1 MRRFSLTLL
10 ICTICSIFIII
21 LVLPRGSKFGY
32 SYEEGRPW
40 LYPSLIAAYDFPIY
54 KSEARLQA
62 DRDSAASSVEPFFN
76 LADSMASLQSRKIF
90 ADWQSKRFGNVP
102 YEYVQHVKNML
113 EEIYSHGLMSN
124 ADSLLMY
131 EAHVGSL
138 CVISGTAASKIN
150 LSETFTPLSAYRHI
164 MQAAPARLQ
173 RSELVQLHLNEYLK
187 PNLSYDSV
195 RTRAALS
202 DALGSVSSTTGMVQS
217 GQKIV
222 DRGEI
227 VDEETLAIL
236 NSFKRESELRDD
248 NTNKGFFL
256 LAGQAGLVCGV
267 IFLMVFYLRLYRRDV
282 MLSSH
287 HVSLLFVLLTL
298 FPVLTALMV
307 RHEFLNVYLLPYA
320 MAPIFI
326 RIFIDSRTAAMHL
339 IAMTVLSSLCLQQP
353 YPFILTQFVAGLVA
367 IYSLRSLTARAQ
379 IFKTALIVTLCSCLV
394 GVFIDFIQ
402 GATFQSVDLKV
413 LYYKLVSGVLL
424 LFTYPLMY
432 LIERLF
438 NFTSDVTLIELTNI
452 NHPLL
457 RRMSREAQGT
467 FQHSMQVAN
476 LAAEVAQA
484 IHAKTLLVR
493 TGALYHDIGKMQAPA
508 FFTENQSGQ
517 NPHDKLEEER
527 SAAIIIAHVT
537 DGLRLAEKHQ
547 LPEEIREFILT
558 HHGTSLVRYFYQ
570 QAVNRRGEDQ
580 VNRADFTYPGKSP
593 HTREQAIL
601 TMADAVEAAS
611 RSLKEY
617 TEENIQALV
626 HRVIDAQLQDG
637 LFKQC
642 PISFAD
648 IRKAEKVF
656 VDNLKM
662 VYHTRI
668 SYPEATPPAPQA
680 PTPRRHTDGKGY
692 LFGFRTHN
700 KKK

>member
-1 MRRFSLTLL
+1 MRRFSLTLF
-10 ICTICSIFIII
+10 ICTICSIVIII
-21 LVLPRGSKFGY
+21 LVLPRGNKFGY
-32 SYEEGRPW
+32 SYAEGRPW
-40 LYPSLIAAYDFPIY
+40 LYPSLIATYDFPVY
-54 KSEARLQA
+54 KSEARLKA
-62 DRDSAASSVEPFFN
+62 DRDSARAAVEPFFN
-76 LADSMASLQSRKIF
+76 LTDSMASRQASKIF
-90 ADWQSKRFGNVP
+90 IDWQSQRPEGVP
-102 YEYVQHVKNML
+102 LEYVLHVRKML
-113 EEIYSHGLMSN
+113 EEIYSRGLMSN
-124 ADSLLMY
+124 ADSVLM
-131 EAHVGSL
+131 HSSQVSNL
-138 CVISGTAASKIN
+138 CVISGTSASNIPI
-150 LSETFTPLSAYRHI
+150 SETFTPLSAYQHI
-164 MQAAPARLQ
+164 MQAEPGRYQ
-173 RSELVQLHLNEYLK
+173 RGILVQLHLNEYLK

-195 RTRAALS
+195 RTNAALK
-202 DALGSVSSTTGMVQS
+202 DALGSVSTTTGMVQS

-227 VDEETLAIL
+227 VNEEKLAIL
-236 NSFKRESELRDD
+236 DSFKRESEQRDD

-256 LAGQAGLVCGV
+256 LLGQAGLVCGV

-282 MLSSH
+282 MLSFH
-287 HVSLLFVLLTL
+287 HVALLFVLLTL
-298 FPVLTALMV
+298 FPVLTALMI

-326 RIFIDSRTAAMHL
+326 RIFIDSRTAIMQL
-339 IAMTVLSSLCLQQP
+339 IAMTILSSLCLQQP
-353 YPFILTQFVAGLVA
+353 YPFVLTQFVAGLVA
-367 IYSLRSLTARAQ
+367 VYSLRSLTVRAQ
-379 IFKTALIVTLCSCLV
+379 IFKTALFVTLCSCLV
-394 GVFIDFIQ
+394 GLFIDFLQ
-402 GATFQSVDLKV
+402 GSTFQSVDLKV

-476 LAAEVAQA
+476 LAAEVAEA

-493 TGALYHDIGKMQAPA
+493 TGALYHDIGKMLAPA

-517 NPHDKLEEER
+517 NPHDSLEEER
-527 SAAIIIAHVT
+527 SASIIISHVT
-537 DGLRLAEKHQ
+537 DGIRLAEKHH
-547 LPEEIREFILT
+547 LPEEIRQFILT

-580 VNRADFTYPGKSP
+580 VDPAAFTYPGKQP
-593 HTREQAIL
+593 YTREQAIL

-626 HRVIDAQLQDG
+626 HRIIDAQLQAG
-637 LFKQC
+637 LYKEC

-656 VDNLKM
+656 VDNLKT

-668 SYPEATPPAPQA
+668 SYPEEKNAEEPAA
-680 PTPRRHTDGKGY
+680 KPRRTPDNKPY